1 MNALQE
7 ARQAMAELQNAID
20 EEDTGTIL
28 DAGWPTILAIEEAM
42 RAALAIHLKKI
53 GYPQCE

>member
-7 ARQAMAELQNAID
+7 ATQAMAELQKAID

-28 DAGWPTILAIEEAM
+28 DVGWPTILAIEEAM
-42 RAALAIHLKKI
+42 KAALAIHIKKI
-53 GYPQCE
+53 GYPQ